1 MQLEWRRTHRLH
13 TGAFEANVNGM
24 SDMKRQAESL
34 SQLTKAS
41 MDCLAPA
48 HLSDMLD
55 SLSDGFMSIDR
66 SWRFTYLNHTAGRYL
81 QQKREQLLGLNIWEC
96 YPDLIDSDYYRTY
109 TQTAATGLPGHYTG
123 YYAPLRTWF
132 EVRSF
137 AHDDGIT
144 VLFRDVTREQE
155 QKEQLEFEASHDY
168 LTGFYNRRKCMEVLS
183 RAVIDASSSSGQ
195 SSEALLAVLYID
207 LDNFKE
213 VNDAFGHTSGDGLLR
228 DFARRLS
235 SMLMPTVF
243 AARVGGDKF
252 VVLLVDTTVG
262 AAEACAQDVLRELA
276 QPFDTSGRSVS
287 LSASIGI
294 AFLKEAPDSAEML
307 LSRADTA
314 MYAAKSSGR
323 FQIRIY
329 DDALDRG
336 MRERLALRMD
346 LREAFASNQ
355 FVLHFQ
361 PQIALADDAHYGAEA
376 LLRWNHPAHG
386 LLSPYAFLDV
396 LLASP
401 YEETL
406 VDWLVD
412 SVCQQMGAW
421 RLAGV
426 PVPRISLNLSAR
438 QLLGPGLVDRILRIA
453 YTHNIAPAMLDI
465 EVTEDSLVGDI
476 DRATLVLGA
485 LRNAGISTS
494 LDDFGSGYSSFGY
507 LVRMPIDTLKIDK
520 TFVQALAVSSKA
532 SAVIRGIIALAR
544 SLGMKTVAEGVET
557 EAQFSELKDAGCDII
572 QGYLISR
579 PLAPDAFARFL
590 LGSQPA

>member
-1 MQLEWRRTHRLH
+1 
-13 TGAFEANVNGM
+13 
-24 SDMKRQAESL
+24 MKLQADSL
-34 SQLTKAS
+34 SQLTEAG
-41 MDCLAPA
+41 MDRLVPA
-48 HLSDMLD
+48 HLSEMLD

-81 QQKREQLLGLNIWEC
+81 QQEREQLLGLNIWEC

-109 TQTAATGLPGHYTG
+109 TQTAATGLPGSYTG

-168 LTGFYNRRKCMEVLS
+168 LTGFYNRRMCMEVLS
-183 RAVIDASSSSGQ
+183 RAVIDASSSGQ
-195 SSEALLAVLYID
+195 SPEASLAVLYID

-228 DFARRLS
+228 DFAKRLS
-235 SMLMPTVF
+235 SMLMPTMF
-243 AARVGGDKF
+243 AARVGGDEF
-252 VVLLVDTTVG
+252 VVLLIDATVG

-276 QPFDTSGRSVS
+276 HPFDTSGRSVS

-323 FQIRIY
+323 FHVRIY

-346 LREAFASNQ
+346 LREAFAANQ

-361 PQIALADDAHYGAEA
+361 PQIALADDVHYGAEA

-412 SVCQQMGAW
+412 SVCKQMGAW
-421 RLAGV
+421 RLASV
-426 PVPRISLNLSAR
+426 PLRRISLNLSAR

-476 DRATLVLGA
+476 DKATLVLGE
-485 LRNAGISTS
+485 LQKAGISTS

-507 LVRMPIDTLKIDK
+507 LVRLPIDTLKIDK
-520 TFVQALAVSSKA
+520 TFVQALAVSAKA
-532 SAVIRGIIALAR
+532 SAVIRGIVALAR

-557 EAQFSELKDAGCDII
+557 EAQFAELKDAGCDII

-579 PLAPDAFARFL
+579 PLAPDAFVRFL
-590 LGSQPA
+590 LDGQPA